1 MSGSILTPEQEH
13 ERGHPWNAQQSSPLK
28 RNQCTILQQRTSQ
41 PLPQE
46 CLLLFSTP
54 TAFPVFRGTMNHL
67 IFPTGRYPTTSYS
80 VFPFQPANNDWS
92 QTKKARQKRAFNL
105 HNLLLFREVPPT
117 GLEPVRPCGQQI
129 LSLQRLPFRH
139 EGIDR
144 TALYRNA
151 AGIQARIPSDF

>member
-1 MSGSILTPEQEH
+1 MSGSILTQEQEH
-13 ERGHPWNAQQSSPLK
+13 ERGHPWNAQQSCPLK
-28 RNQCTILQQRTSQ
+28 RNQCTIPRQRTSQ

-54 TAFPVFRGTMNHL
+54 TAFPFFQGTMNHL

-92 QTKKARQKRAFNL
+92 QTKKARKQRAFYL
-105 HNLLLFREVPPT
+105 CAFTPGKVPPT

-151 AGIQARIPSDF
+151 AGIQARIPSGF